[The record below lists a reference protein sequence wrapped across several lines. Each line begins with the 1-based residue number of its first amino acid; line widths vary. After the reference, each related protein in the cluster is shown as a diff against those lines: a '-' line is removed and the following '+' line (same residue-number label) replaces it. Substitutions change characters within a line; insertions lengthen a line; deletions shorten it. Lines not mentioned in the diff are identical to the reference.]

1 MIVNDINWVEREIS
15 PVIKNTLSLWA
26 VESVSGAFMMDS
38 DTTLIRAAK
47 RGVLWTLSEQLEQEI
62 MTMNSDIRNQNVWP
76 LVDRIF
82 WNAVIAGGIEV
93 TNIHRVLDDMLTS
106 VQPSELKNAFETAV
120 LIYLSRKITD
130 KFDNQLKHISTLFG
144 K

>member
-1 MIVNDINWVEREIS
+1 MIVNDINWVEQEIS

-76 LVDRIF
+76 LVDRVF
-82 WNAVIAGGIEV
+82 WNGVIAGAIEV
-93 TNIHRVLDDMLTS
+93 TNVYQVLDNALTS
-106 VQPSELKNAFETAV
+106 IQLSELKNAFETAV

>member
-76 LVDRIF
+76 LVDRVF

-93 TNIHRVLDDMLTS
+93 TNIHRVLDDILTS

>member
-38 DTTLIRAAK
+38 DTTLIRAGK

-76 LVDRIF
+76 LVDRVF

-93 TNIHRVLDDMLTS
+93 TNVYQVLDNALTS
-106 VQPSELKNAFETAV
+106 IQPSELKNAFETAV

>member
-26 VESVSGAFMMDS
+26 VESVSGAFMMES

>member
-1 MIVNDINWVEREIS
+1 MIVNDINWVEQEIS

-82 WNAVIAGGIEV
+82 WNGVISGAIEV

-130 KFDNQLKHISTLFG
+130 NSIIS
-144 K
+144 

>member
-76 LVDRIF
+76 LVDRVF
-82 WNAVIAGGIEV
+82 WNGVISGLIEV
-93 TNIHRVLDDMLTS
+93 TNVHQVLDDMLTS

-130 KFDNQLKHISTLFG
+130 KFDNQLKNI
-144 K
+144 

>member
-38 DTTLIRAAK
+38 DTTLIRAGK

-76 LVDRIF
+76 LVDRVF

-93 TNIHRVLDDMLTS
+93 TNVHQVLDDALTS
-106 VQPSELKNAFETAV
+106 IQPSELKNAFETAV

>member
-62 MTMNSDIRNQNVWP
+62 MAMNSDIRNQNVWP
-76 LVDRIF
+76 LVDRVF

>member
-76 LVDRIF
+76 LVDRVF

-93 TNIHRVLDDMLTS
+93 TNVYQVLDNALTS
-106 VQPSELKNAFETAV
+106 IQPSELKNAFETAV

>member
-47 RGVLWTLSEQLEQEI
+47 RGVLWTLSEELEKEI

-76 LVDRIF
+76 LVDRVF
-82 WNAVIAGGIEV
+82 WNGVIAGAIEV
-93 TNIHRVLDDMLTS
+93 TNVYQVLDNALTS
-106 VQPSELKNAFETAV
+106 IQPSELKNAFETAV

>member
-26 VESVSGAFMMDS
+26 VESVSGAFMMNS

-76 LVDRIF
+76 LVDRVF

>member
-76 LVDRIF
+76 LVDRVF

-106 VQPSELKNAFETAV
+106 IQPSELKNAFETAV

>member
-38 DTTLIRAAK
+38 DTTLIRAGK

-76 LVDRIF
+76 LVDRVF

-93 TNIHRVLDDMLTS
+93 TNIHRVLDDALTS
-106 VQPSELKNAFETAV
+106 IQPRELKNAFETAV

>member
-76 LVDRIF
+76 LVDRVF

>member
-38 DTTLIRAAK
+38 DTTLIRAGK

-76 LVDRIF
+76 LVDRVF

-93 TNIHRVLDDMLTS
+93 SNVYQVLDNALTS
-106 VQPSELKNAFETAV
+106 IQPSELKNAFETAV

>member
-1 MIVNDINWVEREIS
+1 MIVNDINWVEQEIS

-76 LVDRIF
+76 LVDRVF

-93 TNIHRVLDDMLTS
+93 TNVYQVLDNALTS
-106 VQPSELKNAFETAV
+106 IQPSELKNAFETAV

>member
-38 DTTLIRAAK
+38 DTTLIRAGK

-62 MTMNSDIRNQNVWP
+62 MIMNSDIRNQNVWP
-76 LVDRIF
+76 LVDRVF

-93 TNIHRVLDDMLTS
+93 TNVYQVLDNALTS
-106 VQPSELKNAFETAV
+106 IQPSELKNAFETAV

>member
-1 MIVNDINWVEREIS
+1 MIVNDINWVEQEIS

-38 DTTLIRAAK
+38 DATLIRAAK

-76 LVDRIF
+76 LVDRVF

-93 TNIHRVLDDMLTS
+93 TNVYQVLDNALTS
-106 VQPSELKNAFETAV
+106 IQPSELKNAFETAV

>member
-76 LVDRIF
+76 LVDRVF

-93 TNIHRVLDDMLTS
+93 SNVYQVLDNALTS
-106 VQPSELKNAFETAV
+106 IQPSELKNAFETAV

>member
-1 MIVNDINWVEREIS
+1 MIVNDINWVEQEIS

-76 LVDRIF
+76 LVDRVF
-82 WNAVIAGGIEV
+82 WNGVIAGAIEV
-93 TNIHRVLDDMLTS
+93 TNVHKVLDDMLTS

>member
-1 MIVNDINWVEREIS
+1 MIVNDINLVEREIS

-26 VESVSGAFMMDS
+26 VESISGAFMMDS

-76 LVDRIF
+76 LVDRVF
-82 WNAVIAGGIEV
+82 WNGVIAGAIEV
-93 TNIHRVLDDMLTS
+93 TNVHQVLDDMLTS
-106 VQPSELKNAFETAV
+106 VQPSELKKAFETAV

>member
-38 DTTLIRAAK
+38 DTTLIRAGK

-62 MTMNSDIRNQNVWP
+62 MIMNSDIRNQNVWP
-76 LVDRIF
+76 LVDRVF

>member
-38 DTTLIRAAK
+38 DTMLIRAAK

-76 LVDRIF
+76 LVDRVF
-82 WNAVIAGGIEV
+82 WNGVIAGAIEV
-93 TNIHRVLDDMLTS
+93 TNVYQVLDNALTS
-106 VQPSELKNAFETAV
+106 IQPSELKNAFETAV

-130 KFDNQLKHISTLFG
+130 KFDNQLKHISSLFG

>member
-62 MTMNSDIRNQNVWP
+62 MTMNSDIRNQNAWP
-76 LVDRIF
+76 LVDRVF

-93 TNIHRVLDDMLTS
+93 TNVYQVLDNALTS
-106 VQPSELKNAFETAV
+106 IQPSELKNAFETAV

>member
-38 DTTLIRAAK
+38 DTTLIRAGK

-106 VQPSELKNAFETAV
+106 FQPSELKNAFETAV